1 MRKGLKINIERLKRE
16 ITADR
21 MGAEIA
27 RRLGINRT
35 YLYKKLHQTIG
46 MSLDDL
52 NKICKAYDRDATE
65 FVDEIDL
72 GDLEGMAA

>member
-1 MRKGLKINIERLKRE
+1 MRVSRSRLKRE

-27 RRLGINRT
+27 RRIGINRT

-72 GDLEGMAA
+72 GDLEGLAA